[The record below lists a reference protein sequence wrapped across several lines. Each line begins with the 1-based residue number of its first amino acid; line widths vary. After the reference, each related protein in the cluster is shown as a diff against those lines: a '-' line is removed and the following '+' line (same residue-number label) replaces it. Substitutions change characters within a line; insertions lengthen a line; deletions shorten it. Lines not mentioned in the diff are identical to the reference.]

1 MTAAQHPIAAKNHR
15 YILAAAT
22 PPPKFTTMIA
32 TAPDPTSHV
41 LNDDALNV
49 LFREARTHNVWL
61 DRLVEDDLLH
71 QLYDLMKWGPTSAN
85 CCPVRVLFL
94 RTRPAKERLRPALSP
109 GNVDKTMK
117 APVTAIL
124 AYDSKFYEQLPRLF
138 PAAPGMKDMFVSS
151 SELAATTALRN
162 GSLQGAYFMLAA
174 RSLGLDCGPMSGF
187 DNAKVDQEF
196 FPAPVAWTN
205 ADGGFIAAGAVKSN
219 FLCNLGYGD
228 AAKLFPRGPRLA
240 FDEACQLL

>member
-1 MTAAQHPIAAKNHR
+1 
-15 YILAAAT
+15 
-22 PPPKFTTMIA
+22 MISP
-32 TAPDPTSHV
+32 APDPTRHR
-41 LNDDALNV
+41 LNDDACNV
-49 LFREARTHNVWL
+49 LFREARTHSAWL
-61 DRLVEDDLLH
+61 DRPVEDDLLH

-85 CCPVRVLFL
+85 CCPARILFL

-138 PAAPGMKDMFVSS
+138 AAVPTMKDMFVQS

-162 GSLQGAYFMLAA
+162 GSLQSAYFMLAA

-196 FPAPVAWTN
+196 FPVPAPWTG
-205 ADGGFIAAGAVKSN
+205 ATRGGFIAAGAVKSN
-219 FLCNLGYGD
+219 FLCNLGHGD
-228 AAKLFPRGPRLA
+228 ATKLHPRGPRLE